1 MGIHV
6 LKSARYM
13 GKSRA
18 WWCSSKSTDKL
29 CDNFERSKGVLLDV
43 NILRMC
49 DHYLVE
55 GRIRVTGDLSEG
67 KEGISRRG

>member
-1 MGIHV
+1 MHGGV
-6 LKSARYM
+6 AARALINYVII
-13 GKSRA
+13 
-18 WWCSSKSTDKL
+18 SKDL
-29 CDNFERSKGVLLDV
+29 RGMLLDV
-43 NILRMC
+43 NVLRRLRGMC

>member
-1 MGIHV
+1 MHGGVAARALINYV
-6 LKSARYM
+6 IILKDLR
-13 GKSRA
+13 GR
-18 WWCSSKSTDKL
+18 
-29 CDNFERSKGVLLDV
+29 LLDV
-43 NILRMC
+43 NVLEGCGGMC